1 MVVELLDIV
10 VRRGDGILSGSSIF
24 RYVYRRWRDN
34 MNEKFNWERC
44 YKNLKKYIVLLEIKV
59 IFEDLNVGFL
69 CGSIDFEWFFLVY
82 MR

>member
-1 MVVELLDIV
+1 
-10 VRRGDGILSGSSIF
+10 
-24 RYVYRRWRDN
+24 

-69 CGSIDFEWFFLVY
+69 CGSFDFEWFFLVY